1 MDEPLLPLFPLEMVL
16 LPGELL
22 PLHIFED
29 RYKQMM
35 TDCLAAPL
43 SRAKGQDFGVVLLNG
58 QEMQT
63 VGCSAAVIRVAKKY
77 DDGRMDILT
86 QGRRRFEILFTDDG
100 KPYLRGGVQFF
111 EDEAQAPA
119 PADAEAGKA
128 LDLLQKVLKRIPRS
142 YPTSEIPSK
151 PHPQLSF
158 QIGALLPL
166 DVEFKQHILTL
177 RSEAERLREITQA
190 MEEMIPALDLAA
202 RTRHKAGGNGHLRA
216 HE

>member
-1 MDEPLLPLFPLEMVL
+1 MDELLLPLFPLEVVL

-29 RYKQMM
+29 RYKQMIA
-35 TDCLAAPL
+35 DCLASSLP
-43 SRAKGQDFGVVLLNG
+43 RAKGQDFGVVLLNG

-63 VGCSAAVIRVAKKY
+63 VGCSAEVIRVAKKY

-86 QGRRRFEILFTDDG
+86 QGQRRFEILFTDDG

-111 EDEAQAPA
+111 DDEAQAPA
-119 PADAEAGKA
+119 PANVEAAKA
-128 LDLLQKVLKRIPRS
+128 LDLVQEVLKRIS
-142 YPTSEIPSK
+142 SSHQTSEIPSK

-166 DVEFKQHILTL
+166 DVEFKQHILIL

-202 RTRHKAGGNGHLRA
+202 RTRRRAGGNGHLRP
-216 HE
+216 HG

>member
-1 MDEPLLPLFPLEMVL
+1 MDELLLPLFPLELVL

-35 TDCLAAPL
+35 TDCLVDSPL
-43 SRAKGQDFGVVLLNG
+43 RVRTQDFGVVLLTG

-63 VGCSAAVIRVAKKY
+63 VGCSAELIRVAKKY

-86 QGRRRFEILFTDDG
+86 RGRRRFEILFTDDG

-111 EDEAQAPA
+111 DDEAQAPA
-119 PADAEAGKA
+119 PAEAEVGKA
-128 LDLLQKVLKRIPRS
+128 LDLLQEVVKRIPHS

-166 DVEFKQHILTL
+166 DMEFKQHILIL
-177 RSEAERLREITQA
+177 RSEAERFREITHA

-202 RTRHKAGGNGHLRA
+202 RARHKAGGNGHLRP